1 MTREEFLQYMDYFNT
16 HQWDKVT
23 GYFRPDTTLEYPDSF
38 GSPGTPGRTLHGP
51 QEFIENYKAI
61 AANTREVL
69 NLGAFQDWGSQFFV
83 EFVTEFHVEKD
94 APKGTRSLGKKG
106 DAIVMNQ
113 CVLYDVDERGK
124 FKRIRIFHHRYL
136 DPSALKN
143 LKGYERR

>member
-1 MTREEFLQYMDYFNT
+1 MTREEFLEYMDHFNN
-16 HQWDKVT
+16 HRWEKVT
-23 GYFRPDTTLEYPDSF
+23 SYFGKDFTLEYPDSF
-38 GSPGTPGRTLHGP
+38 GSPGKPGNTLHSP

-69 NLGAFQDWGSQFFV
+69 NLGAFSSFGKQFFV

-94 APKGTRSLGKKG
+94 CAMGKKG
-106 DAIVMNQ
+106 TVTVMNQ
-113 CVLYDVDERGK
+113 SVLYDVDDKGK

-136 DPSALKN
+136 DPASLKN